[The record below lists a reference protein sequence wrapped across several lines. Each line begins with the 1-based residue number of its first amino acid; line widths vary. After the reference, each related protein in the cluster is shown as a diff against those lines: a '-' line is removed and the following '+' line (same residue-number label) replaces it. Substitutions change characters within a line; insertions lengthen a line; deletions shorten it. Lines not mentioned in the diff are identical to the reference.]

1 MTDKIYIAF
10 CLIAALFFTAVTMP
24 AFAMGGAGGSW
35 DCPDGFQPAEGGG
48 CKGAGGSTG
57 GSGGGGSWGNSD
69 GFGGSGGSGGSWG
82 GQCDSSGWS
91 GSYTN
96 GFYST
101 PEAACMAILDFFPA
115 AKTFHGVNHYS
126 NYSVCDIRT
135 SSGSQFSENHSLIY
149 KSGDCSEPECPDG
162 QHYENGQ
169 CVKTLQCPQGYKKEG
184 DKCVWQCPAGY
195 KDVGGSCVP
204 DDQPEDCDPAIQ
216 ECNDDGTPKC
226 DPCSKLQEI
235 INNGKTIINNDNRV
249 ISLAETL
256 VSNQNTTNNNINN
269 VSNNINNVNNTL
281 NTINNNMHT
290 VNTNIENIDN
300 SVQELITTIQEN
312 NPTIDT
318 TALENKIDEVINA
331 INNNTGGGGGDD
343 VPPDLQPIIDK
354 MNELNQSII
363 DSKYDDTTLQAKLDE
378 IINFDITPITD
389 RQDEQIGL
397 LEDIKRLLY
406 PQNEAGD
413 PSLDLPEAEQN
424 EVDLWG
430 AIKGFD
436 INQNII
442 NATAE
447 CPADKEF
454 TINFGIKTATFAIP
468 MSPMCQY
475 LSYLAPIFLM
485 LAYFSGAMI
494 ILKAGE

>member
-1 MTDKIYIAF
+1 M
-10 CLIAALFFTAVTMP
+10 
-24 AFAMGGAGGSW
+24 
-35 DCPDGFQPAEGGG
+35 
-48 CKGAGGSTG
+48 
-57 GSGGGGSWGNSD
+57 
-69 GFGGSGGSGGSWG
+69 
-82 GQCDSSGWS
+82 
-91 GSYTN
+91 
-96 GFYST
+96 
-101 PEAACMAILDFFPA
+101 
-115 AKTFHGVNHYS
+115 
-126 NYSVCDIRT
+126 
-135 SSGSQFSENHSLIY
+135 
-149 KSGDCSEPECPDG
+149 
-162 QHYENGQ
+162 
-169 CVKTLQCPQGYKKEG
+169 
-184 DKCVWQCPAGY
+184 
-195 KDVGGSCVP
+195 
-204 DDQPEDCDPAIQ
+204 
-216 ECNDDGTPKC
+216 
-226 DPCSKLQEI
+226 
-235 INNGKTIINNDNRV
+235 INNDNRV
-249 ISLAETL
+249 ISLTETL

-269 VSNNINNVNNTL
+269 VNNTL
-281 NTINNNMHT
+281 NTINNNMSI
-290 VNTNIENIDN
+290 VNNNIQNIDN

-312 NPTIDT
+312 NPTVDT
-318 TALENKIDEVINA
+318 TALENKIDEVINV
-331 INNNTGGGGGDD
+331 INNNNTGGGDGADG
-343 VPPDLQPIIDK
+343 VPTDLQPIIDK

-363 DSKYDDTTLQAKLDE
+363 DSKYDDTTLQSKLDE

-413 PSLDLPEAEQN
+413 PALDLPEVEQN

-454 TINFGIKTATFAIP
+454 TINLGIKTATFAIP

-494 ILKAGE
+494 ILKAGD

>member
-10 CLIAALFFTAVTMP
+10 CLIAALFFTAVTIP
-24 AFAMGGAGGSW
+24 AFAAGA
-35 DCPDGFQPAEGGG
+35 
-48 CKGAGGSTG
+48 
-57 GSGGGGSWGNSD
+57 GGSWGNSD
-69 GFGGSGGSGGSWG
+69 GFFGNGGSFGGSGGGGSWEPEICIYDPTASDLTGQTFTSASAAAAAVCSTRG
-82 GQCDSSGWS
+82 GSPVWS
-91 GSYTN
+91 G
-96 GFYST
+96 
-101 PEAACMAILDFFPA
+101 PPA
-115 AKTFHGVNHYS
+115 SPS
-126 NYSVCDIRT
+126 NTLAYLRCSGGDKGGGAVIVTC
-135 SSGSQFSENHSLIY
+135 SSNP
-149 KSGDCSEPECPDG
+149 EPEPEPCPTG
-162 QHYENGQ
+162 TIRNSSGQ
-169 CVKTLQCPQGYKKEG
+169 CVPELKCPAGYEKQG
-184 DKCVWQCPAGY
+184 DKCVWQCPAGF
-195 KDVGGSCVP
+195 KEVGGSCVP

-226 DPCSKLQEI
+226 DPCSKLQQL
-235 INNGKTIINNDNRV
+235 INNNLTMINNDNRV
-249 ISLAETL
+249 ISLTETL
-256 VSNQNTTNNNINN
+256 VANQNTTNNNINN
-269 VSNNINNVNNTL
+269 VNNTL
-281 NTINNNMHT
+281 NT
-290 VNTNIENIDN
+290 VNTNIQNIDN

-318 TALENKIDEVINA
+318 TALENKIDEVINV
-331 INNNTGGGGGDD
+331 INNNTGGGGGDG
-343 VPPDLQPIIDK
+343 VPTDLQPIIDK

-363 DSKYDDTTLQAKLDE
+363 DSEFDDTTLQSKLDE

-413 PSLDLPEAEQN
+413 PALDLPEAEYN

-442 NATAE
+442 NATSE

-454 TINFGIKTATFAIP
+454 TINLGIKTATFAIP

>member
-35 DCPDGFQPAEGGG
+35 DCPDGYQPAEGGG
-48 CKGAGGSTG
+48 CKGGGGSTG
-57 GSGGGGSWGNSD
+57 GSGSGGSWGNSG
-69 GFGGSGGSGGSWG
+69 GFGGSGGSTGFTCTGVYTWG
-82 GQCDSSGWS
+82 S
-91 GSYTN
+91 GSTYI
-96 GFYST
+96 G
-101 PEAACMAILDFFPA
+101 E
-115 AKTFHGVNHYS
+115 HYS
-126 NYSVCDIRT
+126 AQSACEAVASKLGRELLEIRDGKVCRMKDHYVSYGLAVSDCPPPPDCPVGTIYD
-135 SSGSQFSENHSLIY
+135 GSQ
-149 KSGDCSEPECPDG
+149 CVPEL
-162 QHYENGQ
+162 E
-169 CVKTLQCPQGYKKEG
+169 CPQGYKKEG
-184 DKCVWQCPAGY
+184 GQCVWQCPAGF
-195 KDVGGSCVP
+195 KEVGGSCVP

-312 NPTIDT
+312 NPTVDT

-331 INNNTGGGGGDD
+331 INNNTGGGGDG

-406 PQNEAGD
+406 PRNEAGD

-494 ILKAGE
+494 ILKSGE